1 MSSSKISKNYKKI
14 FSDYWGYRGQDIPMC
29 WGCNMQ
35 IAVDIHHLVPRGF
48 GGSKKNSKNTIDN
61 LMPLCRPCH
70 VIAERDK
77 FFNEEL
83 KIKLRNKIAE
93 KEVEEDE

>member
-1 MSSSKISKNYKKI
+1 MVLE
-14 FSDYWGYRGQDIPMC
+14 G
-29 WGCNMQ
+29 
-35 IAVDIHHLVPRGF
+35 V
-48 GGSKKNSKNTIDN
+48 KKNSKNTIDN

-93 KEVEEDE
+93 KEFEEDE